1 VSAAAAG
8 RVILLLGTSSAGKST
23 LARAIQ
29 AAAPEHF
36 LLQSLDGLFAGV
48 AERWGSGGEHRDDG
62 FRYQA
67 DGEVRRVI
75 YGPAGWR
82 LLQGFHR
89 AVAAYA
95 RAGANVLVDD
105 MLLDEACLADWAEAL
120 DGLPVTLVRLS
131 ASLEELRRREGVRP
145 HGRVPGLSEG
155 HLPVHER
162 LSADLSLDTS
172 AQSPAEMAAAVVEQ
186 PPGKALGLYRDAAA
200 RST

>member
-1 VSAAAAG
+1 MLV
-8 RVILLLGTSSAGKST
+8 GTSSAGKST

-48 AERWGSGGEHRDDG
+48 ADRWGSQGDHRDDG

-67 DGEVRRVI
+67 DGDIRRVV

-89 AVAAYA
+89 AVGAYA
-95 RAGANVLVDD
+95 RAGCNVVVDD
-105 MLLDEACLADWAEAL
+105 MLLDAACLADWAEAL
-120 DGLPVTLVRLS
+120 GGLPVTLVRLS
-131 ASLEELRRREGVRP
+131 APLDELRRREGARP
-145 HGRVPGLSEG
+145 HGRVPGLAEG
-155 HLPVHER
+155 HLLTHAG
-162 LSADLSLDTS
+162 LAADLSLDTS
-172 AQSPAEMAAAVVEQ
+172 AHSPAEMAATVVEW
-186 PPGKALGLYRDAAA
+186 PPGKALGLYRDAAV